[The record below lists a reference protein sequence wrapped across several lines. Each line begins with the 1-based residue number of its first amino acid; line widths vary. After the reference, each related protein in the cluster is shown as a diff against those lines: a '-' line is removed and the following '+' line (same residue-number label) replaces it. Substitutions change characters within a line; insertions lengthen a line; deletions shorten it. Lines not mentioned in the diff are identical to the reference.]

1 MGVWSKK
8 TWGKFRDGTTAT
20 VAERQKLCGLL
31 LGAALWLNFEDTAK
45 GVLVLGVVW
54 VLVHSRERVV
64 WVLMSF
70 LPYSFLF
77 FAPLGEIFVVIKECE
92 DLKDRSRE
100 QS

>member
-8 TWGKFRDGTTAT
+8 TWGKFRDGTTTT
-20 VAERQKLCGLL
+20 VAEQQKLCGLL

-54 VLVHSRERVV
+54 VLCTFKGEG
-64 WVLMSF
+64 
-70 LPYSFLF
+70 
-77 FAPLGEIFVVIKECE
+77 GEIFVVIKECE

>member
-8 TWGKFRDGTTAT
+8 TWGKFRDGTTTT
-20 VAERQKLCGLL
+20 VAEQQKLCGLL

-54 VLVHSRERVV
+54 VLCTFKGEGGLGSDVFS
-64 WVLMSF
+64 
-70 LPYSFLF
+70 YSFLLLF
-77 FAPLGEIFVVIKECE
+77 FPLGEIFVVIKECE

>member
-8 TWGKFRDGTTAT
+8 TWGKFRDSTTAT

-54 VLVHSRERVV
+54 VLCTFKGEGWV

-70 LPYSFLF
+70 LILSFF
-77 FAPLGEIFVVIKECE
+77 FFSL
-92 DLKDRSRE
+92 
-100 QS
+100 